1 MGWLSWDWGWAQP
14 GRPAAGRQ
22 GPVPAGFTPHVAHRA
37 GTESWPR
44 RAPRTSHGAEAKGAW
59 GVCETL
65 FKRRHGTGSGHSCP
79 LGQSKS
85 HSQAQS
91 LRSRDILATKHEAV
105 AKEWMQRGVMLS
117 AGPNRP
123 DPKSP
128 PLEEFEISLLKGFF
142 LLHFLYHQL
151 RF

>member
-1 MGWLSWDWGWAQP
+1 MQDRSLTVSTTKFWGLTILFCSKQYSMLTFQAESDLPHAFPISGNGMVCSAVQLSL
-14 GRPAAGRQ
+14 
-22 GPVPAGFTPHVAHRA
+22 F
-37 GTESWPR
+37 S
-44 RAPRTSHGAEAKGAW
+44 
-59 GVCETL
+59 L